1 MVDSEDNTNIYK
13 YLKISIGAVTRN
25 PEMSIFVPDHLK
37 TKLMCRHAVKILH
50 FFYEQLNLFGQAF
63 GCLS

>member
-50 FFYEQLNLFGQAF
+50 FFL
-63 GCLS
+63 